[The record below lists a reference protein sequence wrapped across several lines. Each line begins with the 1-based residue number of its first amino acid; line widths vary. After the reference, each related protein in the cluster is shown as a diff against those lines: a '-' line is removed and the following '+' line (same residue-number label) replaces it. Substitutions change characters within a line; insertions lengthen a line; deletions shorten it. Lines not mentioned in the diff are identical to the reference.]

1 MTKTIQTMTI
11 ATILLAGLV
20 APAFTNNAFAIPT
33 ELVVNGSF
41 EDPDCV
47 KVCQVL
53 DGSVTGWSSTNGIEI
68 RTNFLGTAS
77 DGDQFVE
84 LDVHENSAMS
94 QTLDTID
101 GENYILSFDYSP
113 RVNKPASTNIIEVY
127 WNGDQ
132 VASLTDAGSAVNVW
146 NTHTFIVEASGS
158 STVLE
163 FRAAGTN
170 DSYGGNIDAVSV
182 THDLPPVP
190 PNEIPDCS
198 TAEPSQ
204 SLLWPPNHKF
214 VPITIDGIT
223 DFEGDSITVNITG
236 ITQDEELNAKG
247 KGDGN
252 TSPDGTGVG
261 TDTAEVRAERAGT
274 GDGRVY
280 EISFTADDGNGS
292 CTGSVTVGVPHDKKD
307 TPVDSGQ
314 NFYSTG

>member
-1 MTKTIQTMTI
+1 MTKTIQTITI

-41 EDPDCV
+41 EDPDCGFCV
-47 KVCQVL
+47 ESSIL
-53 DGSVTGWSSTNGIEI
+53 GWSSTNLIEI
-68 RTNFLGTAS
+68 RDNIIGTAS

-84 LDVHENSAMS
+84 LDVHENSAMF

-113 RVNKPASTNIIEVY
+113 RINKPASTNIIEVY
-127 WNGDQ
+127 WDGDL
-132 VASLTDAGSAVNVW
+132 VDSLTEQGSAVNVW
-146 NTHTFIVEASGS
+146 DTYTYIVEASGS

-163 FRAAGTN
+163 FRAAGAD
-170 DSYGGNIDAVSV
+170 DSFGGNIDAVSV
-182 THDLPPVP
+182 IHELPPVP
-190 PNEIPDCS
+190 PNAIPDCS
-198 TAEPSQ
+198 EAEPSQ
-204 SLLWPPNHKF
+204 ALLWPPNHKF

-280 EISFTADDGNGS
+280 EISFTADDGNGGS
-292 CTGSVTVGVPHDKKD
+292 CTGSVEVGVPHNKKS
-307 TPVDSGQ
+307 TPEDSGQ